1 MIREWNVDTDKL
13 FIGRKYDLKKNKLL
27 DDALLYDPDDLT
39 THGVVVGM
47 TGSGKT
53 GLCVDILEEA
63 ALQGIPALIID
74 PKGDIANLLL
84 HFPDLRA
91 EDFEPWVDPDEARRE
106 EISTTELADRT
117 AKMWREGLASW
128 GIGGERIRKVMDAVD
143 YAVYSPGSDAGIPVS
158 ILASLEAPDLDW
170 ADNQEAIREKIS
182 STVTAIL
189 GLVGIEA
196 DPVQSRE
203 HILIANLFERSWQA
217 DKDLDLTS
225 LIQQIQN
232 PPFDKLGAL
241 DLDKF
246 YPQDDRFELAMRL
259 NNLLA
264 SPSFQA
270 WVEGEALDVERILW
284 TPAGKPRH
292 SVFYLAHLAD
302 SERMFFVT
310 LLLTAVEAWMRTQAG
325 SPSLR
330 AMIYFDEVYGYLP
343 PVAMPPSKP
352 PLLRLLKQA
361 RAFGLGLLLTTQN
374 PVDLDYKALS
384 NAGTWCIGKLQTEQD
399 KERLLDGLENI
410 EGGDQAMPIKLI
422 DSSISALGKRVFLL
436 NNVHEKGPEIF
447 NTRWAMAYLKGPIT
461 RAQLPDLNRMVG
473 AISKDREQAAAA
485 PVEAGAVGSV
495 WEGTAETAPAIP
507 GDLGQFFLPNDLTV
521 SAGLKSIGKQTEGV
535 DVLGSVYKPSLLI
548 QTVVRYIDRKTGLD
562 ETQKVTAIVEELDKQ
577 GFVRWDD
584 WRTDPIEASS
594 LDRAPAPEA
603 HFQSLHGAFDDAK
616 LLKGLES
623 DFTDYVY
630 HEAGLKLFANE
641 ELDLIAKPGTSEE
654 EFVKQAQEA
663 AEDALE
669 LEVEGL
675 REKYEKKVD
684 KIRDRI
690 IKEERELAEDES
702 ELSSRKMEE
711 LATHAENIL
720 GLFSGS
726 RSRRRV
732 SSSLTKR
739 RMTSKAK
746 ADVEESLDMIED
758 LKEDLLELEEELASE
773 IDEIEARWATIAA
786 EVHQTLITPYK
797 KNIRVELFGIAW
809 APYWRVQIGQ
819 RVQDVPGFSGLNL

>member
-1 MIREWNVDTDKL
+1 MDTDKF
-13 FIGRKYDLKKNKLL
+13 FIGRKYDLKQSKLL
-27 DDALLYDPDDLT
+27 YDAVLYDPDDLT

-84 HFPDLRA
+84 HFPDLKA

-106 EISTTELADRT
+106 KISHSELAQRT
-117 AKMWREGLASW
+117 AKMWREGLEEW
-128 GIGGERIRKVMDAVD
+128 GIDGERIRQVMDSVD

-158 ILASLEAPDLDW
+158 ILASLKAPDLNWD
-170 ADNQEAIREKIS
+170 DNQEAIREKIS
-182 STVTAIL
+182 STVTALL

-203 HILIANLFERSWQA
+203 HILMANLFERAWQA
-217 DKDLDLTS
+217 GKDLDLTM

-241 DLDKF
+241 DLEKF
-246 YPQDDRFELAMRL
+246 YPKDDRFELAMRL

-270 WVEGEALDVERILW
+270 WVEGEALDIERMLW
-284 TPAGKPRH
+284 TPSGKPRH
-292 SVFYLAHLAD
+292 TVFYLAHLPD

-310 LLLTAVEAWMRTQAG
+310 LLLTAVEAWMRAQAG

-330 AMIYFDEVYGYLP
+330 AMIYFDEVYGSLP

-384 NAGTWCIGKLQTEQD
+384 NAGTWFIGKLQTEQD
-399 KERLLDGLENI
+399 KERLLDGLESI
-410 EGGDQAMPIKLI
+410 EGGDKVMPIKTI
-422 DSSISALGKRVFLL
+422 DRSISALGKRVFLL
-436 NNVHEKGPEIF
+436 NNVHEDGPEIF

-461 RAQLPDLNRMVG
+461 RTQLTELNRMVG
-473 AISKDREQAAAA
+473 ALGEARGRAEVTQ
-485 PVEAGAVGSV
+485 VEAVATGRT

-507 GDLGQFFLPNDLTV
+507 GDLGQFFLPNDMTV
-521 SAGLKSIGKQTEGV
+521 SAGLKSVGKQAEGV
-535 DVLGSVYKPSLLI
+535 DVLGLIYKPSVLV
-548 QTVVRYIDRKTGLD
+548 QTVVRYIDRKTDLD
-562 ETQKVTAIVEELDKQ
+562 ETQKVTVIVDELDKQ

-584 WRTDPIEASS
+584 WRTDPVDPSS
-594 LDRAPAPEA
+594 LDRAAAPEA
-603 HFQSLHGAFDDAK
+603 RFQPLEGAFDEAK
-616 LLKGLES
+616 MLRGLES
-623 DFTDYVY
+623 DFIDYVY

-641 ELDLIAKPGTSEE
+641 ELELIAEPGLSEE
-654 EFVKQAQEA
+654 EFVKEAQQA
-663 AEDALE
+663 AEEALE
-669 LEVEGL
+669 QEIEEL
-675 REKYEKKVD
+675 REKYEQKVD

-690 IKEERELAEDES
+690 IKEERDLAEDES
-702 ELSSRKMEE
+702 EFSSRKMEE

-720 GLFSGS
+720 GLFTGS

-746 ADVEESLDMIED
+746 ADVEESLDVIED
-758 LKEDLLELEEELASE
+758 LKEDLIELEQELVSE
-773 IDEIEARWATIAA
+773 IDEIEARWEAIAGK
-786 EVHQTLITPYK
+786 VDQTLITPYK

-809 APYWRVQIGQ
+809 APFWRVQIGQ
-819 RVQDVPGFSGLNL
+819 AVEDIPAYSGLNT